1 MNLNKNANFPK
12 SKQFFNNQKDYKI
25 IYSSCNIKIKCKIEA
40 ISLSK
45 KSILLFN
52 ILFYLSF
59 LLLKKIKVEEY
70 YDSIKYDIIVPLSE
84 NDTKTFIKQ
93 IDYLKKFINFDKMI
107 IISKNNSKIIN
118 DNISTVIINEEQLI
132 KRENLIAIFNKRGIN
147 EKNRIYW
154 YHQQFL
160 KMSYSRICEK
170 EYYLLWDSDTI
181 PIKHINMF
189 DNKNPIFDMKD
200 EHHSAYFKTLQCL
213 MPNLHFSRQSYI
225 SEHMI
230 IKTEYMNNLLDK
242 IENNNDILGNFF
254 WEKIIMSIDLKDLT
268 KSGFSE
274 FETYGNYVDTI
285 FPKVYR
291 HRRWS
296 SNRHMSKYF
305 ESIENLSIR
314 DLNWLSNEYY
324 TITFEKWDKYE
335 NYNLTFMKNPQ
346 IQKLIGPKRLFKYY
360 KRIIKKYRN
369 IG

>member
-1 MNLNKNANFPK
+1 
-12 SKQFFNNQKDYKI
+12 
-25 IYSSCNIKIKCKIEA
+25 
-40 ISLSK
+40 
-45 KSILLFN
+45 
-52 ILFYLSF
+52 
-59 LLLKKIKVEEY
+59 
-70 YDSIKYDIIVPLSE
+70 LSE

-118 DNISTVIINEEQLI
+118 DNIYTVIINEEQLI